1 MKINSIHNIFIADT
15 TNMLYNLYMGM
26 TAKQVIKILKKYG
39 WKLNRIRG
47 SHHVFVKDGIQRPVV
62 VPVHGNT
69 DLGNFAAD
77 ILKEAGI
84 TEGGL
89 K

>member
-1 MKINSIHNIFIADT
+1 
-15 TNMLYNLYMGM
+15 MGM
-26 TAKQVIKILKKYG
+26 TAKRIIKILKKNG

-47 SHHVFVKDGIQRPVV
+47 SHHIFTKDGVQRPVV

-69 DLGNFAAD
+69 DLGKFADD

-84 TEGGL
+84 EKGGAE
-89 K
+89 

>member
-1 MKINSIHNIFIADT
+1 MKIKSINNIFIADT
-15 TNMLYNLYMGM
+15 TNILYNLYMGM

-39 WKLNRIRG
+39 WKLNRISG
-47 SHHVFVKDGIQRPVV
+47 SHHVFVKDGSQRPVV

-69 DLGNFAAD
+69 DLGNFALD